1 MIGGLAL
8 LVVGGEGL
16 VRGALRL
23 SERLGLSRSLIG
35 IVVIGFG
42 TSMPELVV
50 SIEAAMDGLA
60 GIAVGNVLG
69 SNIANI
75 LLVLG
80 LAGLVRPQVV
90 CERVLYRDGLFLL
103 AVTAGMAALL
113 LFSDSIGRLASALM
127 LLVFGA
133 FLVYSYRIDEQ
144 QQPAVEP
151 NAEAAPHRQRAPLIP
166 SLVMAIAGVMA
177 LAWGAQLFVGSA
189 AAIASA
195 WGVSTTVIG
204 LSIVAI
210 GTSLPELVASLVA
223 ARKGETELAVGNI
236 IGSNLFNLL
245 LILGAGAMVAPL
257 SIASLEIGFDV
268 WAMMVATVLLLLG
281 LATGLKVDRREAA
294 VFVLLYVVYGI
305 RLAMG

>member
-1 MIGGLAL
+1 MVGGLVL
-8 LVVGGEGL
+8 LIVGGEGL

-23 SERLGLSRSLIG
+23 SERLGLSRSFIG

-60 GIAVGNVLG
+60 GIAVGNVVG

-103 AVTAGMAALL
+103 GVTAGMAALL
-113 LFSDSIGRLASALM
+113 LLSDTIGRTASAAM
-127 LLVFGA
+127 LGVFGA

-144 QQPAVEP
+144 LQPPDIADTP
-151 NAEAAPHRQRAPLIP
+151 ATPHVRRPILIP
-166 SLVMAIAGVMA
+166 ILMAVAGVIG

-189 AAIASA
+189 AAIATA

-210 GTSLPELVASLVA
+210 GTSLPELVASVVA
-223 ARKGETELAVGNI
+223 ARKGETELVVGNI

-245 LILGAGAMVAPL
+245 LILGVGAMVSPL
-257 SIASLEIGFDV
+257 SLATLNLTFDV
-268 WAMMVATVLLLLG
+268 WAMLFATVVLLIG
-281 LATGLKVDRREAA
+281 LATGLKVDRREAGI
-294 VFVLLYVVYGI
+294 FVVLYIGYGMH
-305 RLAMG
+305 LAMA

>member
-1 MIGGLAL
+1 MVGGLVL
-8 LVVGGEGL
+8 LVIGGEGL

-60 GIAVGNVLG
+60 GIAVGNVVG
-69 SNIANI
+69 SNIANV

-90 CERVLYRDGLFLL
+90 CERVLYRDGLFLMV
-103 AVTAGMAALL
+103 VTAGMAALL
-113 LFSDSIGRLASALM
+113 LLSDTIGRVASATM
-127 LLVFGA
+127 LAIFGA

-144 QQPAVEP
+144 LQPPEDADAKP
-151 NAEAAPHRQRAPLIP
+151 PSRPRRPILIP
-166 SLVMAIAGVMA
+166 ILMAVAGVIG

-189 AAIASA
+189 AAIATT

-204 LSIVAI
+204 LSIVAV

-245 LILGAGAMVAPL
+245 LILGAGAMVSPL
-257 SIASLEIGFDV
+257 SLAALNVTFDV
-268 WAMMVATVLLLLG
+268 WAMLIATVLLLIG
-281 LATGLKVDRREAA
+281 LATGLKVDRREAGI
-294 VFVLLYVVYGI
+294 FVALYIAYGAH
-305 RLAMG
+305 LAMA